1 MKFYNFLAIVLL
13 NLFIILPSHSHAFLD
28 ADKTGGMSEIY
39 INGTRI
45 KVEGAFIEWYEKD
58 DISIR
63 SKGVEVS
70 LNIDNSQS
78 EKDKNFD
85 IIVSNIN
92 PGITE
97 VIGWAG
103 GEIKKEVNK
112 LVLPVSVKS
121 KKIAVYKLAP
131 KRADDNFKFMVFGE
145 SRGGENVFKRILG
158 DINYRKPAFAI
169 SCGDMVENASAGAYK
184 NFIKDIET
192 VTVPF
197 LTVPGSAE
205 VGEGGGSLYEDN
217 FGATYYS
224 FDYKKAHFIILDNG
238 DGRISEEQFL
248 WLEKDLM
255 QNKAVNTFVFMHL
268 PPFDPRPG
276 RPGLMKVAGQNQRL
290 SSLFEKYHVSI
301 VFTSGIHSYFKEEVK
316 GVTYIVTGGGGSE
329 LASTDSFYNYL
340 IVEVT
345 GDKVKDKLIKLTAP
359 PVSWYSTLFYK
370 VKVYV
375 KNSFQT
381 HPVKSFF
388 LSIVLL
394 IILSVIFRL
403 FFERFFKP
411 GKKRRISI

>member
-1 MKFYNFLAIVLL
+1 MKINNIFAVLL
-13 NLFIILPSHSHAFLD
+13 LGFLVTLPVNSQAFLN
-28 ADKTGGMSEIY
+28 ADRTGGMSEIF

-45 KVEGAFIEWYEKD
+45 KVEGAFIEWYERD
-58 DISIR
+58 DISVR
-63 SKGVEVS
+63 AKGVEVS

-78 EKDKNFD
+78 EKDRNFN
-85 IIVSNIN
+85 IIVENIN

-103 GEIKKEVNK
+103 GEIKKNTNN

-131 KRADDNFKFMVFGE
+131 KATDDNFKFMVFGE

-158 DINYRKPAFAI
+158 DINYRKPAFVV
-169 SCGDMVENASAGAYK
+169 SCGDMVENASSGAYK
-184 NFIKDIET
+184 DFIKDIGT

-197 LTVPGSAE
+197 LTVPGSSE
-205 VGEGGGSLYEDN
+205 VGEGDRHLYEDN

-238 DGRISEEQFL
+238 DGRITEEQFL
-248 WLEKDLM
+248 WLENDLM
-255 QNKAVNTFVFMHL
+255 QNKAVNTFIFMHL

-276 RPGLMKVAGQNQRL
+276 RPQPMKVAVQNQRL
-290 SSLFEKYHVSI
+290 SSLFGKYHVSM
-301 VFTSGIHSYFKEEVK
+301 VFTSGIHSYFKEEIK

-329 LASTDSFYNYL
+329 LASTDSFYNYI

-345 GDKVKDKLIKLTAP
+345 GDKAKDKLIKLTAP
-359 PVSWYSTLFYK
+359 PVSWYSSLSYK
-370 VKVYV
+370 VKVYI
-375 KNSFQT
+375 KNSFQA
-381 HPVKSFF
+381 HPVKSS
-388 LSIVLL
+388 LLLIVCL

-403 FFERFFKP
+403 FVDRFFKP